1 MRPRRPATRSPRAE
15 RVSLSSPT
23 APYAEAAPKRGLRG
37 AAARTR
43 RRHGGRGLPFV
54 LPYLPFLIAFGIAPM
69 VYALKLAFTD
79 VDGGWSGLHNFTHTA
94 TDYRFGPALKH
105 ILLYTGV
112 WLGALVVFVVVLAL
126 LLHGRASRT
135 SSTFRFLFY
144 IPGAL
149 AGAASVLVWLFMLDP
164 SVSPGSFL
172 LHHVLG
178 ADLFV
183 ESIAPGH
190 LPFIFAMIAF
200 WTGAGGWIVVMYGA
214 LNTIPPDLE
223 EAARIDGAG
232 PLTVALRIKLP
243 LIRKWIAY
251 MLILS
256 FATGTQLFVEPQV
269 VQTASFGLVPDTWSA
284 NQLAYQLA
292 FRYADFNGAAAI
304 AVDLLMIGLVGAVL
318 VVTRSGLFKTE
329 D

>member
-1 MRPRRPATRSPRAE
+1 LASSALTSEYAGATRKRGPRA
-15 RVSLSSPT
+15 LQ
-23 APYAEAAPKRGLRG
+23 
-37 AAARTR
+37 
-43 RRHGGRGLPFV
+43 GLPFV
-54 LPYLPFLIAFGIAPM
+54 LPYLPFLIVFGVAPTI
-69 VYALKLAFTD
+69 YALDLAFTN
-79 VDGGWSGLHNFTHTA
+79 VGGGWVGFHNFIRTYH
-94 TDYRFGPALKH
+94 DFRFVPAFKH
-105 ILLYTGV
+105 VLVYTCV
-112 WLGALVVFVVVLAL
+112 WLAALMVFVVSLAL
-126 LLHGRASRT
+126 LLHGRASRV
-135 SSTFRFLFY
+135 SSAYRFLFY

-149 AGAASVLVWLFMLDP
+149 AGSAAVLVWLFMLDP
-164 SVSPGSFL
+164 SVSPAAFI
-172 LHHVLG
+172 LHHGLG
-178 ADLFV
+178 ANIFAQ
-183 ESIAPGH
+183 SIAPGN

-232 PLTVALRIKLP
+232 PITIALRLKLP

-318 VVTRSGLFKTE
+318 IVTRSGLFRT
-329 D
+329 DD

>member
-1 MRPRRPATRSPRAE
+1 M
-15 RVSLSSPT
+15 
-23 APYAEAAPKRGLRG
+23 
-37 AAARTR
+37 
-43 RRHGGRGLPFV
+43 
-54 LPYLPFLIAFGIAPM
+54 I
-69 VYALKLAFTD
+69 YALDLAFTN
-79 VDGGWSGLHNFTHTA
+79 VGGGWVGFHNFIRTYN
-94 TDYRFGPALKH
+94 DFRFVPAFEHVLV
-105 ILLYTGV
+105 YTSV
-112 WLGALVVFVVVLAL
+112 WLGALMVLVVGLAL

-144 IPGAL
+144 MPGAL

-172 LHHVLG
+172 LHDLLG
-178 ADLFV
+178 AHLFV
-183 ESIAPGH
+183 QSIAPGN

-214 LNTIPPDLE
+214 LNTIPHELE

-232 PLTVALRIKLP
+232 PMTIALRLKLP
-243 LIRKWIAY
+243 LIRKWVAY
-251 MLILS
+251 MAILS
-256 FATGTQLFVEPQV
+256 FATGTQLFVEPQMV
-269 VQTASFGLVPDTWSA
+269 NQASLGLVPDTWSS

-304 AVDLLMIGLVGAVL
+304 AVDLLAIGLVAAVL
-318 VVTRSGLFKTE
+318 VVTRTGLFRAE